1 MKKKMIAMVLSLACF
16 LLSGNALADDDSIKS
31 GDILMPMPNGTL
43 ATSGGDTLMPM
54 PNGTL
59 ATSGGDTLMPMPNGT
74 LATSGGN
81 TLMPMP
87 NGTLVVTGSTVKR
100 PAWPARPNTKYNPR
114 TMQTFPSNYS
124 HDPNTGEK
132 LVAVRSN

>member
-31 GDILMPMPNGTL
+31 GDI
-43 ATSGGDTLMPM
+43 LMPM